1 MTMNDLIASLAAET
15 NLNKTQVRSVLD
27 ALTQQ
32 IGASLKIND
41 DVRVTGLGVF
51 EAKKSPARDGR
62 NPRTGEKIKIAA
74 SNQVKFRASKELKDE
89 LNG

>member
-15 NLNKTQVRSVLD
+15 GLAKTQVRSVID
-27 ALTQQ
+27 AFATQVEASIK
-32 IGASLKIND
+32 IGD
-41 DVRVTGLGVF
+41 DVRVSGFGVF
-51 EAKKSPARDGR
+51 EGKRNEARDGR

-74 SNQVKFRASKELKDE
+74 SNVAKFRASKELKDE

>member
-15 NLNKTQVRSVLD
+15 NLTRTQVRSVID
-27 ALTQQ
+27 AFVQQ
-32 IGASLKIND
+32 VGASLKIKD

-51 EAKKSPARDGR
+51 ESKHSGARDGR

-89 LNG
+89 LNA